1 MHGLPLGGASARQ
14 LAARL
19 SGHNSLL
26 AGAQLAI
33 QTLLGGIKQ
42 LLLVSAPLTA
52 GLSLAPAAPVALA
65 QVALAVHT
73 TRLTGRLAARALL
86 RSANR
91 RHSPG
96 ALMRRLAQTDPQ
108 LRQWLLGWSGAQGRQ
123 PEPGRAPLP

>member
-1 MHGLPLGGASARQ
+1 MM
-14 LAARL
+14 
-19 SGHNSLL
+19 
-26 AGAQLAI
+26 
-33 QTLLGGIKQ
+33 
-42 LLLVSAPLTA
+42 
-52 GLSLAPAAPVALA
+52 
-65 QVALAVHT
+65 VALAVHT

-123 PEPGRAPLP
+123 PQPGRAPLP